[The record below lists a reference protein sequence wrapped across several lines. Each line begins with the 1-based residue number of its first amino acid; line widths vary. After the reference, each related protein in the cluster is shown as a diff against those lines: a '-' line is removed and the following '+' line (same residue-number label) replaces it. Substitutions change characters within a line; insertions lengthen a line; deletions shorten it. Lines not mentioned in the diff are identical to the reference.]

1 MSIVSFLD
9 HHFRFNQKSII
20 SYTWLNKLVHRYIIC
35 ESFFVLVQWDK
46 TIIIKQVVSLDFQ
59 GNDMSSQV
67 PNERRSRTQ
76 KEIKQLIEERNSVL
90 SQYYNLA
97 KFTEDHVNNLNDT
110 RDLLEEFCQELVDY
124 MAIGHF
130 EIYRRI
136 EEGNERRD
144 EITTLANKIMPRIND
159 TTQVAVAFND
169 LFENASDLKDDVY
182 KQLPT
187 YLAKLGEELATR
199 IDLEDQFIDTL
210 LKISDRPQLVAV
222 SA

>member
-1 MSIVSFLD
+1 MST
-9 HHFRFNQKSII
+9 QA
-20 SYTWLNKLVHRYIIC
+20 
-35 ESFFVLVQWDK
+35 
-46 TIIIKQVVSLDFQ
+46 
-59 GNDMSSQV
+59 
-67 PNERRSRTQ
+67 PNERRSRTR

-97 KFTEDHVNNLNDT
+97 KLTDAPEKDLNHT
-110 RDLLEEFCQELVDY
+110 QELLEDFCQELVDY

-144 EITTLANKIMPRIND
+144 EITTLASKIMPRIND
-159 TTQVAVAFND
+159 TTQIAIAFND
-169 LFENASDLKDDVY
+169 LFDNTSKLKDETY
-182 KQLPT
+182 EQLPT

-199 IDLEDQFIDTL
+199 IDLEDQFINTL
-210 LKISDRPQLVAV
+210 LAVSDKPKLAAV